1 MFRDN
6 FQEALKQLLG
16 ARYAE
21 FETLS
26 AVEKTSYVL
35 GSENWE
41 DNFDAL
47 LHLVKEFIVAVWEVQ
62 KHAVWEVRPEESEH
76 TTLFQHWKE
85 IRSTTLSIRS
95 FLLSWKVSM

>member
-1 MFRDN
+1 MLWECSSYSTCS

-21 FETLS
+21 FEILTAVGKTL
-26 AVEKTSYVL
+26 YVL

-47 LHLVKEFIVAVWEVQ
+47 LHLVKPYGSAKTKTIW
-62 KHAVWEVRPEESEH
+62 
-76 TTLFQHWKE
+76 
-85 IRSTTLSIRS
+85 
-95 FLLSWKVSM
+95 